1 MCLKTEGKKGIL
13 MFFLYINHKIFDH
26 QNTGFIN
33 SFHKML
39 IGVIFNV
46 KKTKT
51 LKSRALESPVPC
63 RLLGVRS
70 SEGIGA

>member
-1 MCLKTEGKKGIL
+1 
-13 MFFLYINHKIFDH
+13 MFENRGEKRYFNVFFYINHTIFYH